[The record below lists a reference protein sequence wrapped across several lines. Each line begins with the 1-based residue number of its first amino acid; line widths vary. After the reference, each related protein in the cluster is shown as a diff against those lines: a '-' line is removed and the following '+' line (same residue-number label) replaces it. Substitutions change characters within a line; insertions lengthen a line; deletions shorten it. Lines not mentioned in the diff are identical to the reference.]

1 MLIFFLQI
9 TIYLLLYCTLDSN
22 DIKRIYGKNIAE
34 KVVNDGLKL
43 CGPDIR
49 QLLNK
54 KKLCPFHES
63 KYGISYCNFFNNEVK
78 LLFL

>member
-34 KVVNDGLKL
+34 NVVNDGLKL

-49 QLLNK
+49 
-54 KKLCPFHES
+54 
-63 KYGISYCNFFNNEVK
+63 
-78 LLFL
+78 